1 MAPDAAAAPAAA
13 SASGR
18 RFRLTIWALVG
29 LGLALLIGANAHLVY
44 VAFASRPDCVPHAK
58 APASHGPALN
68 GPALNGEPPIYRAAR
83 SAC

>member
-68 GPALNGEPPIYRAAR
+68 GEPPIYRAAR